1 MYKRQAALCAFGEE
15 PRDMHA
21 ISYSLGGKNVAF
33 LGQLTQKPL
42 SHSGD
47 HTTIDWGYLYLMS
60 AAPLR
65 CSQEG
70 LSLCWNGSVAE
81 EAAEVRA
88 LVAYDDIASINYF
101 GSLRKAW
108 CFRDGSTIV
117 DWLRI
122 FDARWA
128 EIQQKCRAL
137 DKKVLDEAEA
147 LSLIHI

>member
-1 MYKRQAALCAFGEE
+1 
-15 PRDMHA
+15 MHA

-70 LSLCWNGSVAE
+70 LSLCWNGNVAE
-81 EAAEVRA
+81 EAAKIRA

-122 FDARWA
+122 FRRALGGNQQSAARWTK
-128 EIQQKCRAL
+128 KCWTRPRPLA
-137 DKKVLDEAEA
+137 ARTTR
-147 LSLIHI
+147 